1 MLACKTN
8 PHLFDADHG
17 SLPNGETHTSTLSS
31 ITGSL
36 RMLVEKQ
43 LLPAS
48 FLGCILPALL
58 ACGLLRLT

>member
-1 MLACKTN
+1 
-8 PHLFDADHG
+8 
-17 SLPNGETHTSTLSS
+17 
-31 ITGSL
+31 
-36 RMLVEKQ
+36 MLVEKQ